1 MKPIELSRMN
11 KENLIE
17 VKNNLVL
24 DKMRLDKFFS
34 IFLNENELD
43 HDIPNT
49 PEWQTYKEK
58 LSDYQDL
65 SKLINWAEYYIGK

>member
-49 PEWQTYKEK
+49 PQWQTYKEK

>member
-1 MKPIELSRMN
+1 MKPIDLARMN
-11 KENLIE
+11 KQNLVE

-34 IFLNENELD
+34 VFLNENELD

-49 PEWQTYKEK
+49 PQWQTYKEK
-58 LSDYQDL
+58 LSVYQDL
-65 SKLINWAEYYIGK
+65 SKLINWADYYLGK